1 MLLARRV
8 ILRQRHRQLL
18 DAIAG
23 ARALHRQTDNTLR
36 IPSPIHVPKEYL
48 RQHFTQ
54 RTHNTLQAA
63 RYSSSSLGRQ
73 RPVARISPRSTGR
86 LSQRPLVN
94 PRLRKQQESAAAATA
109 SAAQHQTGDV
119 LRASSVAAPPPEVQG
134 NVVQGLNAASTPAI
148 VPEDPFG
155 ALQPF
160 DAAATLLSQPALVMT
175 RQIEMMNV
183 LVGFEQANKYAIVDA
198 NGTPVGWVV
207 EEDTSMVKAMG
218 RQLMRTHRP
227 FKAQVLDLQGNV
239 LLKIS
244 RPFAFINSRIMIWT
258 PDDRLIG
265 EVQQE
270 WHIYRRR
277 YNLFTVEQPD
287 PEEGRPD
294 KIIGTVP
301 GDENTV
307 AIARSKGEAR
317 SLDRVQFAH
326 IDGGF
331 LALDFDMQDEK
342 GRVMGSVNRNFV
354 GFARELFTDSG
365 QYVLRFDAAA
375 MQELQQLQPGLG
387 ATPIT
392 PLPSSS
398 SATSSAATP
407 SSNAAPDASQVTGLN
422 DPKEAALQIQANKDE
437 VALAQLERRGGLTL
451 DQRAVMLACAVSID
465 FDYFSRH
472 SGSGGIMPMPIIMPM
487 GGGAPPPVPSAGEG
501 ENPVGTVIGA
511 GAGAGAGQVLGG
523 AAGGAG
529 GAGAADIPFGAGQA
543 GMPSP
548 PPPATDV
555 WGNPVSSTNEW
566 GEDVWAEDPTSTED
580 TASSWFGDDDD
591 GDGGGDGGGF
601 SWGDLL
607 N

>member
-1 MLLARRV
+1 
-8 ILRQRHRQLL
+8 
-18 DAIAG
+18 
-23 ARALHRQTDNTLR
+23 
-36 IPSPIHVPKEYL
+36 
-48 RQHFTQ
+48 
-54 RTHNTLQAA
+54 
-63 RYSSSSLGRQ
+63 
-73 RPVARISPRSTGR
+73 
-86 LSQRPLVN
+86 
-94 PRLRKQQESAAAATA
+94 
-109 SAAQHQTGDV
+109 
-119 LRASSVAAPPPEVQG
+119 
-134 NVVQGLNAASTPAI
+134 
-148 VPEDPFG
+148 
-155 ALQPF
+155 
-160 DAAATLLSQPALVMT
+160 MT

-227 FKAQVLDLQGNV
+227 FKAQVLDLQGNI

-287 PEEGRPD
+287 PEEGRSD
-294 KIIGTVP
+294 KVIGVAP
-301 GDENTV
+301 GDENRL
-307 AIARSKGEAR
+307 AIARAR
-317 SLDRVQFAH
+317 GDAPTLDRVQFAH

-331 LALDFDMQDEK
+331 LALDFDMQDQR

-365 QYVLRFDAAA
+365 QYVLRFDAAS
-375 MQELQQLQPGLG
+375 MQQLQQLQPGLG
-387 ATPIT
+387 ATAIAPPPT
-392 PLPSSS
+392 SSPTTQTTSS
-398 SATSSAATP
+398 SASQNTSLS
-407 SSNAAPDASQVTGLN
+407 
-422 DPKEAALQIQANKDE
+422 DPKDTALQIQANKDE

-487 GGGAPPPVPSAGEG
+487 GGGAPPPPVPSSAEG
-501 ENPVGTVIGA
+501 ENPVGTAV
-511 GAGAGAGQVLGG
+511 GG
-523 AAGGAG
+523 AAEV
-529 GAGAADIPFGAGQA
+529 PSGAGQA

-566 GEDVWAEDPTSTED
+566 GEDVWAEDPMSTED
-580 TASSWFGDDDD
+580 SSSSSSSWLGDDDD
-591 GDGGGDGGGF
+591 GFDDFDAGGGDSGGF
-601 SWGDLL
+601 SLGDIFGSIDT
-607 N
+607 